1 MEFQDGK
8 PIFRPAEEKIL
19 AALYE
24 LALAGVVP
32 SFQGLFHF
40 LRGEGMGLAY
50 DGLWMCGGYP
60 SMGRKR
66 LGSLLSSLKKYHFVD
81 GDVSSGT
88 EYYYLSEDGT
98 TAAKAYL
105 GKNHKRS
112 RSPRRGPEE
121 FRRIER

>member
-1 MEFQDGK
+1 MGK
-8 PIFRPAEEKIL
+8 SGLGPPRHRGVHEAGAAEYQLRP
-19 AALYE
+19 
-24 LALAGVVP
+24 
-32 SFQGLFHF
+32 F

-98 TAAKAYL
+98 AAAKAYL

>member
-88 EYYYLSEDGT
+88 EYY
-98 TAAKAYL
+98 
-105 GKNHKRS
+105 
-112 RSPRRGPEE
+112 
-121 FRRIER
+121 